1 MVPVMVGVGVG
12 VFVFVGG
19 MAIKE
24 PPVIEVAPETVIEP
38 PLEVVIKFPL
48 ESVLKYWGV
57 TLGLKPPT
65 GRKTGLRVG

>member
-1 MVPVMVGVGVG
+1 MVPVIVGVGVG

-24 PPVIEVAPETVIEP
+24 PPVMEVEPETVIEP
-38 PLEVVIKFPL
+38 PLEVVRRFPF
-48 ESVLKYWGV
+48 ESVLKYCGV